1 MNVTVIASRLQA
13 NQFEFFN
20 NLLIP
25 RSLGNLTRD
34 GSLTGRDILLLHIV
48 HSLEGPGIGGN
59 PTNRYLARSIGV
71 THIHVSRLIKK
82 LNDLGLLGVEY
93 VNCVR
98 RLTAI
103 GWDVVPR
110 GRALG
115 TVRLCTGLNIDVKQ
129 KTQTEEKENTVPREP
144 RDIVLKSSND
154 YSGCAPLPSSN
165 DGGDGIPSPPEPD
178 AMLIEPI
185 AASTPKSTATE
196 FDHAT
201 ATRLRSEICKAQA
214 RTIPY
219 SRTRWADEI
228 RKLRESLSDG
238 AESRITQ
245 VLDWYVRH
253 IGKEYIPVAFSAEAF
268 RRKFDQ
274 IEAAAK
280 RAEAR
285 TPTATITDEARSI
298 VKRLTMKQWPTG
310 SGADLATV
318 VQLSLNNYRDFL
330 TKVRQANPVRKA
342 TKDFQKHILDKWRY
356 VEDAIQSWFT
366 AVWDR
371 LKRWKDWNGSLA
383 QWVWRFDRDEV
394 TAVGRSLASRY
405 TGMVD
410 CWDDLKSAVKQLG
423 GI

>member
-1 MNVTVIASRLQA
+1 
-13 NQFEFFN
+13 
-20 NLLIP
+20 
-25 RSLGNLTRD
+25 
-34 GSLTGRDILLLHIV
+34 
-48 HSLEGPGIGGN
+48 
-59 PTNRYLARSIGV
+59 
-71 THIHVSRLIKK
+71 
-82 LNDLGLLGVEY
+82 
-93 VNCVR
+93 
-98 RLTAI
+98 
-103 GWDVVPR
+103 
-110 GRALG
+110 
-115 TVRLCTGLNIDVKQ
+115 
-129 KTQTEEKENTVPREP
+129 
-144 RDIVLKSSND
+144 
-154 YSGCAPLPSSN
+154 
-165 DGGDGIPSPPEPD
+165 
-178 AMLIEPI
+178 MLIEPI

-366 AVWDR
+366 TVWDR